1 MYTEDDYEQDLNE
14 MYGDVDVCGC
24 SYPAG
29 MILREVDPTAFDV
42 GYNDWCS
49 EVKEEQ
55 GLQE

>member
-1 MYTEDDYEQDLNE
+1 MYTEDDYEIYLNDI
-14 MYGDVDVCGC
+14 YGDIDVCEW

-29 MILREVDPTAFDV
+29 MVLREVDTIAFDV

-49 EVKEEQ
+49 EMQEEQ